1 MKLKLSLALLCFVCL
16 CACNRPPKTC
26 KNVCPEGQQ
35 QRPLPDC
42 SCFTPPPPPLVK
54 ADEDLQ
60 LKLFRA
66 AFENDVAFIQDQLNK
81 NIDVNSPIGVSK
93 EANFLSF
100 RAGLTKCP
108 LLFDNIT
115 KYTNDLT
122 MLFISLCSPKNEV
135 FDLLL
140 NARGIDVN
148 IPTFSLTPYR
158 VALITGDSY
167 KIGALLKKGA
177 QPDFTSS
184 VNDLRRMLKAKN
196 YDAAAVLMKYAEENG
211 INVGEAFPTMASA
224 IKEGNEKLITFLIDF
239 GKMNPSDDNP
249 ETGRPYLLDIAML
262 GNQELLKTFVSAG
275 APIDSR
281 DSKGLNAAMLVIRTQ
296 GEKGS
301 GMVNFLLQ
309 NGLDPNSQDKQGN
322 SLLVYAINT
331 GSVPLVQKVLENG
344 ADVNLRNG
352 RGRTPL
358 FTSAESN
365 NIEMVKLLLEY
376 GANPKIKDKNGVTP
390 ALAAVQLGDMD
401 IYDLLEAQGR

>member
-1 MKLKLSLALLCFVCL
+1 MKLKISLALLCFVCL
-16 CACNRPPKTC
+16 CSCNRPPKVC
-26 KNVCPEGQQ
+26 KNICSEGQQ

-60 LKLFRA
+60 LKLFKA
-66 AFENDVAFIQDQLNK
+66 AFDNDAAFIQDQLNK
-81 NIDVNSPIGVSK
+81 NIDVNSPIGVGK

-122 MLFISLCSPKNEV
+122 LLFISVCSSGNGV
-135 FDLLL
+135 FDVLL

-148 IPTFSLTPYR
+148 IPTFSITPYR
-158 VALITGDSY
+158 AALLNGDSY

-177 QPDFTSS
+177 KPDFTSPA
-184 VNDLRRMLKAKN
+184 NDMRRMLKAKN

-211 INVGEAFPTMASA
+211 INVGESFPTMASA
-224 IKEGNEKLITFLIDF
+224 IKDGNEKLITFLIDF
-239 GKMNPSDDNP
+239 GKMNPSDDNS

-262 GNQELLKTFVSAG
+262 GSQDILKTFVSAG

-281 DSKGLNAAMLVIRTQ
+281 DSKGLNAAMLVIQTQ
-296 GEKGS
+296 GEKGAA
-301 GMVNFLLQ
+301 MVTFLLQ
-309 NGLDPNSQDKQGN
+309 NGLDPNSQDTKGN

-331 GSVPLVQKVLENG
+331 GSVLLVQKVLENG
-344 ADVNLRNG
+344 ADVNLSNAK
-352 RGRTPL
+352 GRTPL
-358 FTSAESN
+358 FTAAESN
-365 NIEMVKLLLEY
+365 NIEIVRLLLEY
-376 GANPKIKDKNGVTP
+376 GANPKTKDKNGVTP
-390 ALAAVQLGDMD
+390 ALAAVQLGDME
-401 IYDLLEAQGR
+401 IYDLLEAQKR